1 MDIETDYNRAMKSLH
16 VPFIQA
22 VAERIM
28 QSEGDTR
35 RYWDLK
41 NRLYNIQHLP
51 ERIEQIQQEITQP

>member
-1 MDIETDYNRAMKSLH
+1 MDIETDYNRAMRSIH
-16 VPFIQA
+16 APFIQA

-51 ERIEQIQQEITQP
+51 ERIEQIEQEITQP